1 MVAINVR
8 QLLYQFL
15 VKNNNY
21 TVFFNAKVTKDV
33 QQTAGM

>member
-21 TVFFNAKVTKDV
+21 IVFFNAKVTKDA